1 MDTNDPNKPADD
13 IIDIAKLCASYRI
26 KDIVVSS
33 VLLKRNISL
42 TRVIR
47 ELNDQLK
54 IICQLDNFGF
64 ICNANV
70 SRDYLW
76 KSMMVSNLLTKVQ
89 VFCEVTL

>member
-1 MDTNDPNKPADD
+1 MDTDDPNKLADGV
-13 IIDIAKLCASYRI
+13 IDTAKLCASYRI

-33 VLLKRNISL
+33 GLPKRNISL

-89 VFCEVTL
+89 IFWLVTL